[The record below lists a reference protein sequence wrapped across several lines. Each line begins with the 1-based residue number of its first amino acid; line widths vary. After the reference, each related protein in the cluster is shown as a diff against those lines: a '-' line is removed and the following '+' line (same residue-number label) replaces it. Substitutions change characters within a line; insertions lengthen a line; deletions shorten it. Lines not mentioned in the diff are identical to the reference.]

1 MNSNSMFLNIITDW
15 FNSHG
20 LPGITEFEAML
31 ILLAAI
37 LILLVLAWL
46 IVRRLRLWYWKTDLQ
61 LEALNRIDARL
72 HNVEER
78 LLPNTLTAVENVDRQ
93 ASGQEGAE
101 QQSETVPEN
110 TEGLTAVGRSGRI
123 YTEAELEL
131 QIRE

>member
-31 ILLAAI
+31 ISLAAI
-37 LILLVLAWL
+37 LILLVLVWL
-46 IVRRLRLWYWKTDLQ
+46 IVRRLRLWYWKTDVQ
-61 LEALNRIDARL
+61 IETLNRIDARL

-78 LLPNTLTAVENVDRQ
+78 LLSNTPAVVENVDSQ
-93 ASGQEGAE
+93 ASDQEGTE
-101 QQSETVPEN
+101 QQSETVSEN
-110 TEGLTAVGRSGRI
+110 TEGLTAVGKSGRI